1 MEKPPGVNVEEARA
15 LHALNPSPWIGF
27 NRRFEPGITRLK
39 DELPRD
45 SNLHLRLGLHYRRT
59 SWKPFDMQDDALL
72 DLGPHL
78 IDLARW
84 LADSEII
91 WARSLSLHERRVEF
105 EVGLERGHATISCS
119 NNSPHWERIEVK
131 DSRGRVSGSYRRG
144 GLLSG
149 IVARLQPNREN
160 PLVSPLVGQLEAF
173 GRALRGMLNGAPLAT
188 AADGLAVMSAIDAV
202 RRSASSRRCFS
213 FFAGPSTER

>member
-1 MEKPPGVNVEEARA
+1 
-15 LHALNPSPWIGF
+15 
-27 NRRFEPGITRLK
+27 
-39 DELPRD
+39 
-45 SNLHLRLGLHYRRT
+45 
-59 SWKPFDMQDDALL
+59 MQDDALL

-91 WARSLSLHERRVEF
+91 WARALSLHERRVEF

-119 NNSPHWERIEVK
+119 SNSPHWERIEVK

-160 PLVSPLVGQLEAF
+160 PLVTPLVGQLEAF

-188 AADGLAVMSAIDAV
+188 AADGLAVMSVIDAV
-202 RRSASSRRCFS
+202 RRSAVQGGVNCSLQVLHQ
-213 FFAGPSTER
+213 AD